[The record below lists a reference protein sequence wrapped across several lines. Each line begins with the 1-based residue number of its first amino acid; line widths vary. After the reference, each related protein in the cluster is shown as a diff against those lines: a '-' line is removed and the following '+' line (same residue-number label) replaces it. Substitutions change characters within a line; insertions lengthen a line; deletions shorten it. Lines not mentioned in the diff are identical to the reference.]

1 MATGKRYFW
10 IRLST
15 DFMNSDAVDFL
26 MQQSRGSDCIVLY
39 LMTCLAARNSGGKLQ
54 SQIGDMI
61 VPFDSQR
68 IARESKFFT
77 AEFVEST
84 LPLFKRLGLI
94 YEDTEGALIISGFD
108 EMVGSR
114 TDYADQ
120 KARQRR
126 RAKTMYNVRDN
137 VRDNVHTDQDQDQE
151 QDQEQESDLC
161 TTEKLSSSSSDG
173 THAHTRED
181 DDDDDA
187 LKQYLLNTSFLE
199 GTVDK
204 VLEYRGRLS
213 DDMIQY
219 GVERAKEYGAHS
231 FKYLA
236 IILNDFIDKGITSIE
251 AAEASQRERESA
263 KVHNPK
269 SSRYDPNAY
278 ADPDHVFGF
287 SLKDKPRKVGGET
300 IV

>member
-1 MATGKRYFW
+1 MAYRRMIHSDVICHDSFIDMTFEAQALFFQLQ
-10 IRLST
+10 IRADEFGFVQSPRSALRTMGASSESLEELIRSGFVIRFHSGVIVMT
-15 DFMNSDAVDFL
+15 HWNVANTRRSDRIAKIRFPEEYAHLCV
-26 MQQSRGSDCIVLY
+26 SE
-39 LMTCLAARNSGGKLQ
+39 SGVYSVRDDNGNP
-54 SQIGDMI
+54 MA
-61 VPFDSQR
+61 SQR
-68 IARESKFFT
+68 DDNGNPSLSISPSISINQ
-77 AEFVEST
+77 AEAEAS
-84 LPLFKRLGLI
+84 
-94 YEDTEGALIISGFD
+94 E
-108 EMVGSR
+108 
-114 TDYADQ
+114 
-120 KARQRR
+120 
-126 RAKTMYNVRDN
+126 RA
-137 VRDNVHTDQDQDQE
+137 
-151 QDQEQESDLC
+151 
-161 TTEKLSSSSSDG
+161 SSSSSDG
-173 THAHTRED
+173 THAHTREDD

-236 IILNDFIDKGITSIE
+236 IILDGFIDKGITSIE

-278 ADPDHVFGF
+278 VDPEHVFG
-287 SLKDKPRKVGGET
+287 
-300 IV
+300 